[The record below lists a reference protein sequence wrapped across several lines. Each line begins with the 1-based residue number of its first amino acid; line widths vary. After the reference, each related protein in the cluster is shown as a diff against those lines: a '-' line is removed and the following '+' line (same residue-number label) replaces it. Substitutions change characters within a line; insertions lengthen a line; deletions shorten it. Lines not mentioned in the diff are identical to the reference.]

1 MKKYIIKNA
10 DGSEQTVMQAV
21 HESREEAGRVLMRYL
36 SYHNENWD
44 VDSHLSPFDF
54 ILEEVECKDV
64 NEVITDFESARKALG
79 IKPNADF
86 TVAKKILSGNVVQLE
101 DVARLVTD
109 INPKHIEALIALNK
123 LFTIAQAWNKEDEFV
138 PNYSDWKQDKWF
150 PWFKYDEDTA
160 RFVCVDT
167 IYTPTNM
174 FAYFGSRL
182 CFKTSERAEQFGK
195 QFAELYNKV
204 FL

>member
-1 MKKYIIKNA
+1 MRKYIIKGAYRSEYSNMKTEFNSRKDAINA
-10 DGSEQTVMQAV
+10 LIDYIYNYNKNLNDDDNLIT
-21 HESREEAGRVLMRYL
+21 
-36 SYHNENWD
+36 
-44 VDSHLSPFDF
+44 PFDF
-54 ILEEVECKDV
+54 IIKEIDVKDV
-64 NEVITDFESARKALG
+64 NETITDFERAREALG
-79 IKPNADF
+79 LKPNTF
-86 TVAKKILSGNVVQLE
+86 YNLSEHVPKFFS
-101 DVARLVTD
+101 D
-109 INPKHIEALIALNK
+109 INPKHIEALIALNQ
-123 LFTIAQAWNKEDEFV
+123 LFTLAEAWNKEDEFV

-174 FAYFGSRL
+174 FAYFGHRL

-195 QFAELYNKV
+195 QFVDLYNEV

>member
-21 HESREEAGRVLMRYL
+21 HNSREEAGRVLMRYL
-36 SYHNENWD
+36 SYHNDSWD
-44 VDSHLSPFDF
+44 VDNYLSPFDF
-54 ILEEVECKDV
+54 TLEEVECKDV
-64 NEVITDFESARKALG
+64 NEVITNFKSAREALG
-79 IKPNADF
+79 LKPN
-86 TVAKKILSGNVVQLE
+86 TCYNLSEHVPKFVS
-101 DVARLVTD
+101 D

-123 LFTIAQAWNKEDEFV
+123 LFTIAQAWNKEDGFV
-138 PNYSDWKQDKWF
+138 SDFSDWEQDKWF
-150 PWFKYDEDTA
+150 PWFVYDKDA
-160 RFVCVDT
+160 AGFVCAFT
-167 IYTPTNM
+167 HYAPTDAI
-174 FAYFGSRL
+174 AYIGSRL

>member
-44 VDSHLSPFDF
+44 VDNHLSPFDF
-54 ILEEVECKDV
+54 TLEEVECPQVD
-64 NEVITDFESARKALG
+64 EVIRDFKRAMKALG
-79 IKPNADF
+79 LKPN
-86 TVAKKILSGNVVQLE
+86 TCYNLSEHVPKFVS
-101 DVARLVTD
+101 D
-109 INPKHIEALIALNK
+109 INPKHLDALIALNE
-123 LFTIAQAWNKEDEFV
+123 LFTIAEAWNKEDEFV
-138 PNYSDWKQDKWF
+138 PDFSDWNQDKWF
-150 PWFKYDEDTA
+150 PWFRYDKDAA
-160 RFVCVDT
+160 RFVCVT
-167 IYTPTNM
+167 TNRTPAT
-174 FAYFGSRL
+174 ASASFGSRL

-195 QFAELYNKV
+195 QFVDLYNKV

>member
-1 MKKYIIKNA
+1 MRKYIIKGAYRSEYSNMKTEFNSRKDAINA
-10 DGSEQTVMQAV
+10 LIDYIYNYNKNLNDDDNLIT
-21 HESREEAGRVLMRYL
+21 
-36 SYHNENWD
+36 
-44 VDSHLSPFDF
+44 PFDF
-54 ILEEVECKDV
+54 IIKEIDVKDV
-64 NEVITDFESARKALG
+64 NETITDFERAREALG
-79 IKPNADF
+79 LKPNTF
-86 TVAKKILSGNVVQLE
+86 YNLSE
-101 DVARLVTD
+101 HAPKFFSD
-109 INPKHIEALIALNK
+109 INPKHIEALIALNQ
-123 LFTIAQAWNKEDEFV
+123 LFTLAEAWNKEDEFV

-167 IYTPTNM
+167 IYTPTNL

-195 QFAELYNKV
+195 QFDDLYNMV

>member
-1 MKKYIIKNA
+1 MKKYIIKGACISEYSNMKTEFNSRKDAINA
-10 DGSEQTVMQAV
+10 LIDYIYNYNKNLNDDDNLIT
-21 HESREEAGRVLMRYL
+21 
-36 SYHNENWD
+36 
-44 VDSHLSPFDF
+44 PFDF
-54 ILEEVECKDV
+54 IIKEIDVKDV
-64 NEVITDFESARKALG
+64 NETITDFVRAREALG
-79 IKPNADF
+79 LKPNTF
-86 TVAKKILSGNVVQLE
+86 YNLSEHVPKFVS
-101 DVARLVTD
+101 D

-123 LFTIAQAWNKEDEFV
+123 LFTIAEAWNKEDEFV

-167 IYTPTNM
+167 IYTPTNL

-195 QFAELYNKV
+195 QFDDLYNMV

>member
-1 MKKYIIKNA
+1 MRKYIIKGAYRSEYSNMKTEFNSRKDAINA
-10 DGSEQTVMQAV
+10 LIDYIYNYNKNLNDDDNLIT
-21 HESREEAGRVLMRYL
+21 
-36 SYHNENWD
+36 
-44 VDSHLSPFDF
+44 PFDF
-54 ILEEVECKDV
+54 IIKEIDVKDV
-64 NEVITDFESARKALG
+64 NETITDFVRAREALG
-79 IKPNADF
+79 LKPNTF
-86 TVAKKILSGNVVQLE
+86 YNLSEHVPKFVS
-101 DVARLVTD
+101 D

-123 LFTIAQAWNKEDEFV
+123 LFTIAEWNKEDEFV

-167 IYTPTNM
+167 IYTPTNL

-195 QFAELYNKV
+195 QFDDLYNMV

>member
-1 MKKYIIKNA
+1 MRKYIIKGAYRSEYSNMKTEFNSRKDAINA
-10 DGSEQTVMQAV
+10 LIDYIYNYNKNLNDDDNLIT
-21 HESREEAGRVLMRYL
+21 
-36 SYHNENWD
+36 
-44 VDSHLSPFDF
+44 PFDF
-54 ILEEVECKDV
+54 IIKEIDVKDV
-64 NEVITDFESARKALG
+64 NETITDFERAREALG
-79 IKPNADF
+79 LKPNTF
-86 TVAKKILSGNVVQLE
+86 YNLSEHVPKFFS
-101 DVARLVTD
+101 D
-109 INPKHIEALIALNK
+109 INPKHIEALIALNQ
-123 LFTIAQAWNKEDEFV
+123 LFTLAEAWNKEDEFV

-174 FAYFGSRL
+174 FAYFGHRL

-195 QFAELYNKV
+195 QFVDLYNKV